1 MSPVLVLDVVLDEGE
16 DVGHNI
22 ILAAGGQQHHAHTR
36 RLVLV
41 PVVLV
46 VKLLLQTTYNEY
58 CGLHTPG
65 PS

>member
-22 ILAAGGQQHHAHTR
+22 ILAAGGQQHHAHTS
-36 RLVLV
+36 RLVRV

-58 CGLHTPG
+58 CGLHTLG